1 MPGYKGKEYYAPV
14 QTPDVNTLEKRFLG
28 LTNVQIGLFSLPVFI
43 ALSSVVLI
51 VLNKKARYNPAVLV
65 SLIISLIHLYHHYT
79 LAKLQN
85 KQ

>member
-1 MPGYKGKEYYAPV
+1 MPGYKGKEYYAPE
-14 QTPDVNTLEKRFLG
+14 QNDKIDTLEKRFLG
-28 LTNVQIGLFSLPVFI
+28 LTNVQIGLFSLPAFI
-43 ALSSVVLI
+43 VLSSVVLI

-85 KQ
+85 K

>member
-1 MPGYKGKEYYAPV
+1 MPGYLHEKYAPT
-14 QTPDVNTLEKRFLG
+14 QTPEVNTLEKRFLG
-28 LTNVQIGLFSLPVFI
+28 LTNVQIGLFSLPAFI
-43 ALSSVVLI
+43 ALSSVVLL

-79 LAKLQN
+79 LAKLEN

>member
-28 LTNVQIGLFSLPVFI
+28 LTDIQIGLFSLPAFI
-43 ALSSVVLI
+43 ALSSVVLV

-85 KQ
+85 K

>member
-1 MPGYKGKEYYAPV
+1 MPGYHKLEKYAPT
-14 QTPDVNTLEKRFLG
+14 QTPEVNTLEKRFLG
-28 LTNVQIGLFSLPVFI
+28 LTNVQIGLFSLPAFI

-65 SLIISLIHLYHHYT
+65 SLIISLMHLYHHYT

-85 KQ
+85 K

>member
-1 MPGYKGKEYYAPV
+1 MPGYPKFEKYAPT
-14 QTPDVNTLEKRFLG
+14 QTPEVNTLEKRFLG

-43 ALSSVVLI
+43 ALSSVVLV

-65 SLIISLIHLYHHYT
+65 SLIISLMHLYHHYT
-79 LAKLQN
+79 LAKLEN

>member
-1 MPGYKGKEYYAPV
+1 MPGYPKLEKYAPT
-14 QTPDVNTLEKRFLG
+14 QTPEVNTLEKRFLG
-28 LTNVQIGLFSLPVFI
+28 LTNVQIGLFSLPAFI
-43 ALSSVVLI
+43 VLSSVVLL

-85 KQ
+85 K

>member
-1 MPGYKGKEYYAPV
+1 MPGYKLEKYAPT
-14 QTPDVNTLEKRFLG
+14 QTPEVNTLEKRFLG
-28 LTNVQIGLFSLPVFI
+28 LTNVQIGLFSLPAFI
-43 ALSSVVLI
+43 ALSSVVLV

-85 KQ
+85 K

>member
-1 MPGYKGKEYYAPV
+1 MPGYPKYEKYAPT
-14 QTPDVNTLEKRFLG
+14 QTPEVNTLEKRFLG

-43 ALSSVVLI
+43 VLSSVVLI
-51 VLNKKARYNPAVLV
+51 VFDKKARYNPAVLV
-65 SLIISLIHLYHHYT
+65 SLIISLMHMYHHYT